1 MERTNVMK
9 NGKFTPAERQLLLQ
23 LDAVDEVRAKSIV
36 YNKQFKKECM
46 ARYRAGKR
54 PADIFADAGLP
65 SSLIGYKRIE
75 RAIYHWKEAEKKDAL
90 CATDA
95 PQVRHRNQVDT
106 IKQAKRKAV
115 ERQRL
120 MRDRDRQKYEA
131 RIAELEAQ
139 VEVLKAE
146 SALAKK
152 CGRAGRTL
160 TKSEKF
166 ALIASVAQKRP
177 QTRVAAMCQAMEV
190 SRSGYYKWKASAA
203 ARAARE
209 AADLEAKAQVEQAF
223 LSHGFKKGSRQI
235 RDSLRRDQGVVMNL
249 KKIQRIMRKFNIV
262 FKQKRKNPYH
272 PIGTDGLPKVAP
284 NVLDRNFHQG
294 VLRKVLVTDIT
305 YMPCI
310 EGFSYLSAI
319 LDAESAEL
327 IGHVVSLSLE
337 EDFVLETFDQIKD
350 EPLAP
355 GALAHSDQGIHYMA
369 KTYRAKLSE
378 LGLVQS
384 MSRRACC
391 WDNAC
396 MESWFGRMKEQIG
409 PTGHMSFAEV
419 CQKVDEYV
427 EYYNYHRGQERL
439 NWMTPK
445 EYAATL
451 AA

>member
-1 MERTNVMK
+1 MK
-9 NGKFTPAERQLLLQ
+9 NGKFTPAERQQLLR

-36 YNKQFKKECM
+36 YSKQFKEECM
-46 ARYRAGKR
+46 ARYHAGER
-54 PADIFADAGLP
+54 PADIFASAGLP

-75 RAIYHWKEAEKKDAL
+75 RAICHWKEAERKGAL

-106 IKQAKRKAV
+106 IKRAKRKAV

-120 MRDRDRQKYEA
+120 MRDRERQRYEA

-160 TKSEKF
+160 TKSERF
-166 ALIASVAQKRP
+166 ALIAGVSQERP
-177 QTRVAAMCQAMEV
+177 RTRISAMCQAMGV
-190 SRSGYYKWKASAA
+190 SRSGYYKWRKSAP

-209 AADLEAKAQVEQAF
+209 AADLEAKEQVEQAF
-223 LSHGFKKGSRQI
+223 LSHGFKKGSRQV

-249 KKIQRIMRKFNIV
+249 KKVQRIMRKFGIV
-262 FKQKRKNPYH
+262 FKRKRKNPYH
-272 PIGTDGLPKVAP
+272 PIGADGLPKVAP

-294 VLRKVLVTDIT
+294 ALRKVLVTDIT
-305 YMPCI
+305 YMPCR

-319 LDAESAEL
+319 LDAESDEL
-327 IGHVVSLSLE
+327 IGHVVSLSLQE
-337 EDFVLETFDQIKD
+337 EFVLETFDQIKG

-355 GALAHSDQGIHYMA
+355 GALAHSDQGVHYMA
-369 KTYRAKLSE
+369 KAYRAKLAE

-409 PTGHMSFAEV
+409 PTSHMAFAEV
-419 CQKVDEYV
+419 CEKVDEYI

-445 EYAATL
+445 EYAAAM

>member
-1 MERTNVMK
+1 MK
-9 NGKFTPAERQLLLQ
+9 NGKFTPEERKHLMS

-36 YNKQFKKECM
+36 YSKQFKEECM
-46 ARYRAGKR
+46 ARYRAGER
-54 PADIFADAGLP
+54 PGDIFASAGLP

-75 RAIYHWKEAEKKDAL
+75 RAIYHWKEAEAKGAL
-90 CATDA
+90 TATEA

-106 IKQAKRKAV
+106 IKRSKREAV

-120 MRDRDRQKYEA
+120 MRDRERQKYEA

-152 CGRAGRTL
+152 CGRAGRTP

-177 QTRVAAMCQAMEV
+177 QTQVAAMCQAMGV
-190 SRSGYYKWKASAA
+190 SRSGYYKWRKSAP

-209 AADLEAKAQVEQAF
+209 AADLEAKAQVEEAF
-223 LSHGFKKGSRQI
+223 MSHGFRKGSRQV
-235 RDSLRRDQGVVMNL
+235 RDSLRRDQGIVMNL
-249 KKIQRIMRKFNIV
+249 KKIQRIMRKYDIA
-262 FKQKRKNPYH
+262 FKRKRKNPYRA
-272 PIGTDGLPKVAP
+272 IGADGLPKVSP
-284 NVLDRNFHQG
+284 NILDRNFHQG
-294 VLRKVLVTDIT
+294 ELRKVLVTDIT
-305 YMPCI
+305 YLPCV

-319 LDAESAEL
+319 LDAESDEL

-337 EDFVLETFDQIKD
+337 EGFVLETFDQIKC
-350 EPLAP
+350 ETLAP
-355 GALAHSDQGIHYMA
+355 GALAHSDQGAHYMA
-369 KTYRAKLSE
+369 KAYRAKLAE

-384 MSRRACC
+384 MSRKACC

-409 PTGHMSFAEV
+409 PTGKLTFAEV
-419 CQKVDEYV
+419 CEKVDAYID
-427 EYYNYHRGQERL
+427 YYNYHRGQERL

-451 AA
+451 AS

>member
-1 MERTNVMK
+1 MERIEAVK
-9 NGKFTPAERQLLLQ
+9 NGRFTPEEREYLLS

-36 YNKQFKKECM
+36 YSKRFKEECM
-46 ARYRAGKR
+46 RCYHAGER
-54 PADIFADAGLP
+54 PGDIFASAGLP

-75 RAIYHWKEAEKKDAL
+75 RAIYHWKEAERKGAL
-90 CATDA
+90 TATDA

-106 IKQAKRKAV
+106 IKRSKREAV

-120 MRDRDRQKYEA
+120 MRDRERQKYEA

-146 SALAKK
+146 SALARK

-166 ALIASVAQKRP
+166 ALIAGVAEKRP
-177 QTRVAAMCQAMEV
+177 LTQVTAMCRAMGV
-190 SRSGYYKWKASAA
+190 SRSGYYKWKASAP

-209 AADLEAKAQVEQAF
+209 AADLEARAQVEQAF
-223 LSHGFKKGSRQI
+223 LSHGFRKGSRQV

-249 KKIQRIMRKFNIV
+249 KKVQRVMRKYGIA
-262 FKQKRKNPYH
+262 FKRRRKNPYR
-272 PIGTDGLPKVAP
+272 PIGADGLPKVAP

-294 VLRKVLVTDIT
+294 ELRKVLVTDIT
-305 YMPCI
+305 YMPCV

-319 LDAESAEL
+319 LDAESDEL
-327 IGHVVSLSLE
+327 IGHVASLSLE
-337 EDFVLETFDQIKD
+337 EEFVLETFDQIKG
-350 EPLAP
+350 ETLAP
-355 GALAHSDQGIHYMA
+355 GALAHSDQGVHYTA
-369 KTYRAKLSE
+369 KAYRAKLAE

-384 MSRRACC
+384 MSRKACC

-396 MESWFGRMKEQIG
+396 MESWFGRMKEQVG
-409 PTGHMSFAEV
+409 PTDKMTFAEV
-419 CQKVDEYV
+419 CQRVDEYV
-427 EYYNYHRGQERL
+427 DYYNHHRGQKRL

>member
-1 MERTNVMK
+1 MK
-9 NGKFTPAERQLLLQ
+9 NGKFTPEERKRLMS

-36 YNKQFKKECM
+36 YSKQFKEECM
-46 ARYRAGKR
+46 ARYRAGER
-54 PADIFADAGLP
+54 PGDIFASAGLP

-75 RAIYHWKEAEKKDAL
+75 RAIYHWKEAEAKGAL
-90 CATDA
+90 TATEA

-106 IKQAKRKAV
+106 IKRSKREAV

-120 MRDRDRQKYEA
+120 MRDRERQKYEA

-152 CGRAGRTL
+152 CGRAGRTP

-177 QTRVAAMCQAMEV
+177 QTQVAAMCRAMDV
-190 SRSGYYKWKASAA
+190 SRSGYYKWKKSAP

-209 AADLEAKAQVEQAF
+209 AADLEAKAQVEEAF
-223 LSHGFKKGSRQI
+223 VSHGFRKGSRQV
-235 RDSLRRDQGVVMNL
+235 RDSLRRDQGIVMNL
-249 KKIQRIMRKFNIV
+249 KKIQRIMRKYDIA
-262 FKQKRKNPYH
+262 FKRRRKNPYH
-272 PIGTDGLPKVAP
+272 AIGADGLPKVAP
-284 NVLDRNFHQG
+284 NILDRNFHQG
-294 VLRKVLVTDIT
+294 ELRKVLVTDIT
-305 YMPCI
+305 YLPCV

-319 LDAESAEL
+319 LDAESDEL

-337 EDFVLETFDQIKD
+337 EGFVLETFDQIKC
-350 EPLAP
+350 ETLAP
-355 GALAHSDQGIHYMA
+355 GALAHSDQGVHYMA
-369 KTYRAKLSE
+369 KAYRAKLAE
-378 LGLVQS
+378 LGLAQS
-384 MSRRACC
+384 MSRKACC

-409 PTGHMSFAEV
+409 PTGKLTFAEV
-419 CQKVDEYV
+419 CEKVDAYID
-427 EYYNYHRGQERL
+427 YYNYHRGQERL

-451 AA
+451 AS

>member
-1 MERTNVMK
+1 MK
-9 NGKFTPAERQLLLQ
+9 NGKFTPEEREHLMS

-36 YNKQFKKECM
+36 YSKQFKEECM
-46 ARYRAGKR
+46 RRYRAGER
-54 PADIFADAGLP
+54 PGDIFASAGLP

-75 RAIYHWKEAEKKDAL
+75 RAIYHWKEAEGKGAL
-90 CATDA
+90 TATDA

-106 IKQAKRKAV
+106 IKRSKREAI

-120 MRDRDRQKYEA
+120 MRDRERQKYEA

-146 SALAKK
+146 SALARK

-166 ALIASVAQKRP
+166 ALIAAAAEKRP
-177 QTRVAAMCQAMEV
+177 QTQIAAMCQAMEV
-190 SRSGYYKWKASAA
+190 SRSGYYKWKKSAP

-209 AADLEAKAQVEQAF
+209 AADLEAKAQVERAF
-223 LSHGFKKGSRQI
+223 LSHGVKKGSRQI
-235 RDSLRRDQGVVMNL
+235 RDSLLRVQGVVMNL
-249 KKIQRIMRKFNIV
+249 KKIQRIMRKFGIT
-262 FKQKRKNPYH
+262 FKRKRKNPYH
-272 PIGTDGLPKVAP
+272 PIGSDGLPKVAP
-284 NVLDRNFHQG
+284 NLLDRDFHQG
-294 VLRKVLVTDIT
+294 QLRKVLVTDIT
-305 YMPCI
+305 YMPCA

-319 LDAESAEL
+319 LDAESDEL
-327 IGHVVSLSLE
+327 IGPVVSLSLE
-337 EDFVLETFDQIKD
+337 EDFVLETFDQIKG

-355 GALAHSDQGIHYMA
+355 GAPAHSDQGVHYMA
-369 KTYRAKLSE
+369 KAYRAKLAE

-384 MSRRACC
+384 MSRKACC

-409 PTGHMSFAEV
+409 PTDKLAYAEI
-419 CQKVDEYV
+419 CQRVDEYV
-427 EYYNYHRGQERL
+427 EYYNYHRGQKRL